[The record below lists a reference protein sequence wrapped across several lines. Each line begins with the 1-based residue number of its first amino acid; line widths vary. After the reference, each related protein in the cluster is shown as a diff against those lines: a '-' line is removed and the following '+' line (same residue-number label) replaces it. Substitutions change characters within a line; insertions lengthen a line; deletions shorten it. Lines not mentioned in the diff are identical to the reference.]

1 MSMKKMM
8 VMLYIYLDQKAFTW
22 YFSFKGGNKIKK
34 TCFIVVFCSFC
45 VAVVWYVVSNETEK
59 KVYGVVT
66 NVYAD
71 ELVFEDEKQTEY
83 IIQKKDYDFTKNQLK
98 TKDKIVVKFE
108 GEILEVSPAKFK
120 KIINIEKERE

>member
-1 MSMKKMM
+1 MTRKR
-8 VMLYIYLDQKAFTW
+8 LHGIFPLREGY
-22 YFSFKGGNKIKK
+22 KIKK
-34 TCFIVVFCSFC
+34 TCFIVVLCSFC

-108 GEILEVSPAKFK
+108 GEILEISPAKFK